1 MLSQKKLFI
10 WQTILVILFLAITY
24 IYADTVFLL
33 AGILFAPL
41 EVLYLMRLG
50 KRENLAELNKI
61 FRIICYI
68 LLIPTLYHILLFLCV
83 HAENFWW
90 EFFYKLFYIDVDR
103 FFWSYRWMLHSFTYP
118 VRYLLLALLLLE
130 MILINK
136 KMPKE

>member
-1 MLSQKKLFI
+1 MLIQKKLFI

-24 IYADTVFLL
+24 IYSDTVFL

-50 KRENLAELNKI
+50 KRKNLIELNKI

-90 EFFYKLFYIDVDR
+90 ELFYIDVDR
-103 FFWSYRWMLHSFTYP
+103 FFWFYGWMLHSFSYP